1 MARSAKIGQ
10 IGSRA
15 GPVQRQGLAGL
26 TVGSDRSPLNAP
38 SGYATVPCLLISFLW
53 RKYLS
58 GRVLA
63 RFELNRSRNP
73 PWDPIDHD
81 RSCLFNV
88 ER

>member
-58 GRVLA
+58 GRLGAV
-63 RFELNRSRNP
+63 RVESRNP